1 MTGVREM
8 RNKAME
14 NDWREHGCHNLQE
27 APRYTAPVRERAL
40 KDGFLCGDR
49 VTTASSMR
57 HAAGWCM
64 STNSLRSP
72 WDVGMSVLW
81 KISSMPLSLMGESG
95 KLCIQQPVIQGVC
108 MCTWWGGGGRLPL
121 QSYKTGP
128 LQIGILLPLPT
139 HSLLTLHNTD

>member
-1 MTGVREM
+1 
-8 RNKAME
+8 
-14 NDWREHGCHNLQE
+14 
-27 APRYTAPVRERAL
+27 
-40 KDGFLCGDR
+40 
-49 VTTASSMR
+49 
-57 HAAGWCM
+57 M